1 MATTL
6 KEEEM
11 IKFESNDMRIST
23 WEISSDES
31 SGGERDRKG
40 KSETKT
46 GYGDETRSVNT
57 GWGGVSLN
65 QRVLEQIQPLVLIP
79 SPSLKANLYTL

>member
-11 IKFESNDMRIST
+11 IKSESNDMRIST

-46 GYGDETRSVNT
+46 GYGDEARSVNT

-79 SPSLKANLYTL
+79 SLSLKANLYTL